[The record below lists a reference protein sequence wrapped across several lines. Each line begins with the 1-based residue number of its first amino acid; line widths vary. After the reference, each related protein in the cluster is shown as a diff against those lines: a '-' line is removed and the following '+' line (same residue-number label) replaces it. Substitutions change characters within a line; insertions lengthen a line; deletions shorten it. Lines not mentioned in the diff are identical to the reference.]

1 MPHLSNCEHHDTG
14 WCIGCVSEL
23 WEEYYGLRTKLCQ
36 LHDQWKAEAKA
47 LENEADS
54 LGAHEWPRNEGPR
67 NDCYVRSEKLVSCA
81 VELERLL
88 NPPNAEVSH
97 SRPTATP

>member
-23 WEEYYGLRTKLCQ
+23 WEEYDAMRVKLVE
-36 LHDQWKAEAKA
+36 LHDKWEAESKA

-54 LGAHEWPRNEGPR
+54 MVAQEWGRNEGPA
-67 NDCYVRSEKLVSCA
+67 NNCYLRSEKLCSCA
-81 VELERLL
+81 KELEQVL
-88 NPPNAEVSH
+88 NPPNNHSAE
-97 SRPTATP
+97 SR